1 MHETIVHSSDVIDAI
16 LAKYK
21 VLVYRLAYS
30 KTGNRFDADD
40 VFQEVFMRYIRS
52 APVFESEEH
61 AKAWFLKVTVNCT
74 KKYFLSSWK
83 KRVVL
88 LDDMDDMRKSY
99 SIEAEMDSG
108 IYAAVLK
115 LPPKFRA
122 VIHLFYYEELSIE
135 QMSVALG
142 ARPSTV
148 RTWLTRARQQLKKTV
163 QKGIGIQMIGIRII
177 NITEANIALQF

>member
-1 MHETIVHSSDVIDAI
+1 MQETTTHSSDEIDVI

-21 VLVYRLAYS
+21 MLVYRLAFI

-40 VFQEVFMRYIRS
+40 IFQEVFMRYIRS
-52 APVFESEEH
+52 APEFQSDEH

-83 KRVVL
+83 KKVVL
-88 LDDMDDMRKSY
+88 MEDMDDMRKADSF
-99 SIEAEMDSG
+99 EEEMDSG
-108 IYAAVLK
+108 IYEAVLR

-122 VIHLFYYEELSIE
+122 VIHLFYYEELTIE
-135 QMSVALG
+135 QMSAALG
-142 ARPSTV
+142 ARPATV

-163 QKGIGIQMIGIRII
+163 QKGSGQ
-177 NITEANIALQF
+177 NDYADL

>member
-1 MHETIVHSSDVIDAI
+1 MQETTTHSSEEIDAI
-16 LAKYK
+16 LERYK
-21 VLVYRLAYS
+21 MLVYRLAYI
-30 KTGNRFDADD
+30 KMGNRFDADD
-40 VFQEVFMRYIRS
+40 IFQEVFMRYIRS
-52 APVFESEEH
+52 APVFQSEEH
-61 AKAWFLKVTVNCT
+61 AKAWFLKVTCNCT

-88 LDDMDDMRKSY
+88 TEDMDVMSKLGSF
-99 SIEAEMDSG
+99 EMEMDSD
-108 IYAAVLK
+108 IYDAVLK

-135 QMSVALG
+135 QISVTLS

-163 QKGIGIQMIGIRII
+163 QKGSGQ
-177 NITEANIALQF
+177 NEYADL

>member
-1 MHETIVHSSDVIDAI
+1 MHETIVHSSDEIDAI

-21 VLVYRLAYS
+21 MLVYRLAYS

-52 APVFESEEH
+52 APVFQSDEH
-61 AKAWFLKVTVNCT
+61 AKAWFIKVTCNCT

-88 LDDMDDMRKSY
+88 MEDMDDMRKSDMK
-99 SIEAEMDSG
+99 EAETNSG
-108 IYAAVLK
+108 IYEAVLK

-135 QMSVALG
+135 QMSNALG

-148 RTWLTRARQQLKKTV
+148 RTWLTRARQQLKKTLE
-163 QKGIGIQMIGIRII
+163 KGSGQ
-177 NITEANIALQF
+177 NDYADL